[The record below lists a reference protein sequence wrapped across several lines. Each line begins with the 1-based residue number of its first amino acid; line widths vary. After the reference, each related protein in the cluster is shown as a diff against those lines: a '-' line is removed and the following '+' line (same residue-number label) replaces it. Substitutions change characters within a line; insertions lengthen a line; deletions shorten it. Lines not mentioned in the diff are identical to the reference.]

1 MMNLRAALAYGRR
14 QLQPSDSAH
23 LDARLLL
30 MGATD
35 LTHSY
40 LIAHD
45 DQLLTADQEAI
56 YRRWIEQAAQ
66 GWPVPYLL
74 GEAPFYGRT
83 FHVSPAV
90 LIPRPETEMLVEA
103 ARQWAAAQN
112 APTGRGL
119 HLADVGTGS
128 GCLAV
133 TLALELPEAR
143 VTAVDISAAALAV
156 AQANGRRYGL
166 ADRLQFVQSD
176 LLSAVAASPLARSG
190 DRPERAAPL
199 DLIAANLPYVTESE
213 WTSLPDGVKLYE
225 PAVALKGGADGLDL
239 IRKLLVQANGRLN
252 RPGAILLEIGWR
264 QGRDA
269 ARLAES
275 LCPGAQVV
283 VKKDLADHDR
293 LVMITF
299 L

>member
-1 MMNLRAALAYGRR
+1 MNLRAALAYGRR
-14 QLQPSDSAH
+14 QLEPSDSAH

-30 MGATD
+30 MGAAGVS
-35 LTHSY
+35 HSQ

-45 DQLLTADQEAI
+45 DQELTADQEAI

-83 FHVSPAV
+83 FQVSPAV
-90 LIPRPETEMLVEA
+90 LIPRPETEMLVA
-103 ARQWAAAQN
+103 AAKAWAAGRN
-112 APTGRGL
+112 APAGRGL
-119 HLADVGTGS
+119 RLADVGTGS
-128 GCLAV
+128 GCLAI

-156 AQANGRRYGL
+156 AQANGQRHGL
-166 ADRLQFVQSD
+166 AGRLQFVQSD
-176 LLSAVAASPLARSG
+176 LLLAVASSF
-190 DRPERAAPL
+190 
-199 DLIAANLPYVTESE
+199 DLIVANLPYVTESE
-213 WTSLPDGVKLYE
+213 WTRLPDGVKLYE
-225 PAVALKGGADGLDL
+225 PAIALKGGADGLDL
-239 IRKLLVQANGRLN
+239 VRRLLVQANGRVN

-269 ARLAES
+269 ARLAEA
-275 LCPGAQVV
+275 LCPAAHLV

>member
-1 MMNLRAALAYGRR
+1 VNLRAALAYGRR
-14 QLQPSDSAH
+14 QLEPSDSAH

-30 MGATD
+30 MGAAD
-35 LTHSY
+35 VSHSQ
-40 LIAHD
+40 LIAYD
-45 DQLLTADQEAI
+45 DQSLTADQETL

-66 GWPVPYLL
+66 GWPAPYLL

-103 ARQWAAAQN
+103 AKEWAAAQN
-112 APTGRGL
+112 SPDGRGL

-128 GCLAV
+128 GCLAI
-133 TLALELPEAR
+133 TLALELPQAR
-143 VTAVDISAAALAV
+143 VTAVEISTAALAV
-156 AQANGRRYGL
+156 AQANGRRHGL
-166 ADRLQFVQSD
+166 TARLQFVQSD
-176 LLSAVAASPLARSG
+176 LLTAVAAPF
-190 DRPERAAPL
+190 
-199 DLIAANLPYVTESE
+199 DLIAANLPYVTDSE
-213 WTSLPDGVKLYE
+213 WTTLPDGVKLYE
-225 PAVALKGGADGLDL
+225 PTLALKGGADGLDL
-239 IRKLLVQANGRLN
+239 IRDLLTQTRSRLR

-264 QGRDA
+264 QGSDA

-275 LCPGAQVV
+275 LCPDAQVV

-299 L
+299 I